1 MHIWRGVPKMKI
13 LPHLEQN
20 NKDLSELL
28 DRTSQVEN
36 SHRSAMFDNF
46 LYSSQTEAESFY
58 QPLQE
63 TVNSFQSVY
72 DEAKT
77 YSREAERATDYIDEA
92 ADKVALQAVEEQP
105 QNMKVSREDWDKIKD
120 ELEEYGMD
128 RKDINELEEKVLSEN
143 GLTYGQLVSELSA
156 MMKGLKGI
164 DLTPFQEQN
173 LNSIFS
179 KLGFTPDES
188 KSMLASIRQGRLGDV
203 VEKMQQKL
211 AAMSDSQ
218 KIQFSEEE
226 TRTLSGLFKLS
237 GEDGKKIAQL
247 FNAQGTTAADLKKGF
262 AVLKDILAKQ
272 QNAQD
277 AKDLNLVRS
286 VADSLRDAMQRATD
300 QSPSNFRMAS
310 ADVISDSMGAA
321 KEVGESVKEAARNGT
336 QNGGQNSRDGKGQGF
351 EGGQEKGMSDS
362 ESRDNKHWLSQM
374 LSDSKD
380 VDSWTSFFGK
390 LTDESAAGFEGRSNG
405 GLFGGAMGTLQNAAK
420 SVQAGKANSMWEN
433 SARSSILDQVQ
444 EGAFKNLGQGRKQLT
459 LQLNPHDLGTVNV
472 MLQVKNKDVKAVLR
486 AENPDTAR
494 VLAEQLD
501 VVKQALEEQGLKVEK
516 LEVQTGIADR
526 DTQGSW
532 QNAEDHNQAQYQEM
546 MSEMRRRWKVLRQ
559 EGTSLAQEMQSV
571 QQTAAISGNGLYIV
585 A

>member
-1 MHIWRGVPKMKI
+1 MKI

-36 SHRSAMFDNF
+36 SHRSAMFDTF

-72 DEAKT
+72 NEAES

-92 ADKVALQAVEEQP
+92 ANNVALQAVEEQP

-188 KSMLASIRQGRLGDV
+188 KSMLASIRQGNLGDV

-211 AAMSDSQ
+211 AAMPDSQ

-226 TRTLSGLFKLS
+226 TRTLSSLFKLS

-277 AKDLNLVRS
+277 AKDLNLVRT
-286 VADSLRDAMQRATD
+286 VADSLRDVMQRATD

-321 KEVGESVKEAARNGT
+321 KEVSESVKEAGQNGA
-336 QNGGQNSRDGKGQGF
+336 QNGGQNTRDGKGQGF
-351 EGGQEKGMSDS
+351 EGSQEKGMSDS
-362 ESRDNKHWLSQM
+362 ESKDNKHWLSQM
-374 LSDSKD
+374 LTDSKD

-405 GLFGGAMGTLQNAAK
+405 GIFGGAMGTLQNAAK
-420 SVQAGKANSMWEN
+420 SAQAGKANSMWEN

-486 AENPDTAR
+486 AENPDTAK

-559 EGTSLAQEMQSV
+559 EGTSLAQEMHSV